1 MESLPPTFIKQAKPF
16 LKWAGG
22 KRQLLKA
29 LGERFPEALKEGT
42 IKNYYEPFLGSGAV
56 FFDIIQQYPI
66 EKAFLFD
73 VNPALVTTYRVLQ
86 SAPAALIRRLKKME
100 KDYRSRTAENRAAF
114 FYEQRA
120 AFNALFPWKPT
131 QRAGKKQLET
141 AALFIFLNKTC
152 YNGLYRVNASGL
164 LNTPAGAYKNPVI
177 CDEEN
182 LLQASRLLSAATIQL
197 ADFSKALKN
206 IEPASFV
213 YFDPPYRPVSK
224 TAYFTAYNQS
234 GFGDERQ
241 QALADLYRRL
251 DKQEQYL
258 MLSNADSADGFFDEL
273 YKGFSIERVPAK
285 RMINTRVQG
294 RGFVDEIVVTNYPRR

>member
-1 MESLPPTFIKQAKPF
+1 MSSVLPQKTASAKPF

-29 LGERFPEALKEGT
+29 LRERFPEALKEGK

-56 FFDIIQQYPI
+56 FFDIVQQYKI
-66 EKAFLFD
+66 ERAFLFD

-86 SAPAALIRRLKKME
+86 AAPAALIRRLKKIE
-100 KDYRSRTAENRAAF
+100 KDYRSRPPEDRSVF

-131 QRAGKKQLET
+131 QRAGTKQLET

-182 LLQASRLLSAATIQL
+182 LLQASRLLSVATIQL
-197 ADFSKALKN
+197 SDFSKALKD
-206 IEPASFV
+206 IQPGSFV

-241 QALADLYRRL
+241 QALAALYRRL
-251 DKQEQYL
+251 DQQGQYL

-273 YKGFSIERVPAK
+273 YRGFSIERVPAK